1 MKKLSLLSALM
12 FFYSS
17 ILFSDD
23 NSSSAVTGDA
33 AYVSEPFSLSAPK
46 SVTASTKID
55 GIVDDALWR
64 DLPESLLTLQCG
76 DEKIKVKIKTCRSSD
91 RIFFF
96 IKMPVKSLVRKHK
109 VWHWDKDKKLY
120 KPGNEVE
127 TSLTLLFFRDAQHT
141 DMADAWVWRAARTDV
156 AKYADDMFFKDGS
169 FSMDEGQSCWF
180 SKFFGEFA
188 GSELPRFFQRTPKGS
203 AGDVRAKGE
212 IKDGILT
219 LEFLRH
225 RNTGNKDDF
234 VLNDKLFM
242 KMIFQPGTQ

>member
-1 MKKLSLLSALM
+1 MKKLCTLSALM
-12 FFYSS
+12 FLNSF

-23 NSSSAVTGDA
+23 NP
-33 AYVSEPFSLSAPK
+33 YVSERFSLPAPE
-46 SVTASTKID
+46 SVAASNKID
-55 GIVDDALWR
+55 GVSDDTLWK
-64 DLPESLLTLQCG
+64 DLPASLLTLHRG

-91 RIFFF
+91 RIFFL
-96 IKMPVKSLVRKHK
+96 IKVPVTSLVRKHE
-109 VWHWDKDKKLY
+109 VWHWDKDKQLY
-120 KPGNEVE
+120 KPGREKE

-141 DMADAWVWRAARTDV
+141 DRADAWIWRAARTDV
-156 AKYADDMFFKDGS
+156 AKCADDMFFKDGS

-188 GSELPRFFQRTPKGS
+188 GYELPRFFQRTPKGS
-203 AGDVRAKGE
+203 AADVRAKGE

-219 LEFLRH
+219 LEFSRH

-242 KMIFQPGTQ
+242 KMIFQPGTK